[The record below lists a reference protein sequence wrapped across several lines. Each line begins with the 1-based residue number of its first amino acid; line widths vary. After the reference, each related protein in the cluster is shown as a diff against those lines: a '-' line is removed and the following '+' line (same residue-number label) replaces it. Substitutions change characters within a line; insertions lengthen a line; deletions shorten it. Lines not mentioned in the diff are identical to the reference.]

1 MEVVGRKIAF
11 KQYAHHRSLVI
22 NLQIEIFV
30 HSIREGNF
38 PLYVGSLRDLL
49 KFFALDHTNYVR
61 WLTIHVFNLILS
73 SITHPNIY
81 QQMLKGFFSFA
92 KIKRPSSRMAID
104 QVHEQ
109 NN

>member
-1 MEVVGRKIAF
+1 M
-11 KQYAHHRSLVI
+11 
-22 NLQIEIFV
+22 
-30 HSIREGNF
+30 
-38 PLYVGSLRDLL
+38 
-49 KFFALDHTNYVR
+49 

-73 SITHPNIY
+73 SITHPDIY